1 MNVIDQREA
10 LLHCSFA
17 CQPIPWLDTS
27 AYNLT
32 PHVHVQW
39 NFAFQLKFGL
49 YEWND
54 DGTQERRLR
63 DGAKVSLPPDCFK
76 KDACALCELQSLKEH
91 AARHTRHVWRAACAE
106 LGKDWAAS
114 GYMSPFSCEPA
125 WIAGS
130 LFCEQ
135 LCVTHNLAQRLH
147 GILTVQS
154 LSW

>member
-49 YEWND
+49 YEWN
-54 DGTQERRLR
+54 
-63 DGAKVSLPPDCFK
+63 
-76 KDACALCELQSLKEH
+76 EL
-91 AARHTRHVWRAACAE
+91 V
-106 LGKDWAAS
+106 
-114 GYMSPFSCEPA
+114 
-125 WIAGS
+125 
-130 LFCEQ
+130 
-135 LCVTHNLAQRLH
+135 
-147 GILTVQS
+147 
-154 LSW
+154 